1 MLNDIPLP
9 IIALLPLAIGYML
22 DLMLGDP
29 ERWPHV
35 VRLFGNAIAFGE
47 QKLNRGA
54 FQFTKGAVM
63 TVLLI
68 AITYLFFF
76 VADKL
81 LCNYPIVWLAWSSL
95 FCFWGLGNK
104 NLIDE
109 GRGVWRALALGLD
122 AGRKQLSRIVGRNT
136 ETLSAK
142 KVKLAVLETLSEN
155 LSDGV
160 VAPIFFFALGGVPAM
175 MAYKMVNTLDSMVGY
190 RNPRYEL
197 FGKCAA
203 RLDDIA
209 NFIPARIT
217 ALLMVLVS
225 LSGRGLRFIFMY
237 GHAHKSP
244 NSGYPEAALAGILNI
259 RFGGTSTKGGEVVE
273 KPFIGKV
280 DREPNDADFTRA
292 AWINHAVAFL
302 AVVVV
307 VGCSFL
313 GVTGFI

>member
-1 MLNDIPLP
+1 MLNDILLP
-9 IIALLPLAIGYML
+9 IVALLPLLVGYIF
-22 DLMLGDP
+22 DLLLGDP

-35 VRLFGNAIAFGE
+35 VRLFGNAIAFWE
-47 QKLNRGA
+47 RKLNRGA
-54 FQFTKGAVM
+54 FRLAKGAAMAVI
-63 TVLLI
+63 LI
-68 AITYLFFF
+68 AATYLFFF
-76 VADKL
+76 AADTL
-81 LCNYPIVWLAWSSL
+81 LRDYPIAWLAWSSL

-160 VAPIFFFALGGVPAM
+160 VAPIFFFAIGGVPAM

-190 RNPRYEL
+190 RNSRYEQ
-197 FGKCAA
+197 FGKVAA
-203 RLDDIA
+203 RLDDVA

-225 LSGRGLRFIFMY
+225 LSGRGFRFIFRF

-244 NSGYPEAALAGILNI
+244 NSGYPEAALAGILDI
-259 RFGGTSTKGGEVVE
+259 RFGGPSTKGGEVVE
-273 KPFIGKV
+273 KPFIGEV
-280 DREPNDADFTRA
+280 DREPEDADFARA
-292 AWINHAVAFL
+292 VWINHAVAL
-302 AVVVV
+302 VAVVL
-307 VGCSFL
+307 GCSIL
-313 GVTGFI
+313 VYRL

>member
-9 IIALLPLAIGYML
+9 IIALLPLAIGYIL

-47 QKLNRGA
+47 RKLNCGA
-54 FQFTKGAVM
+54 FRLIKGAVI

-76 VADKL
+76 VVDKL
-81 LCNYPIVWLAWSSL
+81 LCNYPIVWLVWSSL

-109 GRGVWRALALGLD
+109 GRGVWKALALGLD

-136 ETLSAK
+136 ETLSAQ

-175 MAYKMVNTLDSMVGY
+175 MAYKMINTLDSMVGY

-197 FGKCAA
+197 FGKVAA
-203 RLDDIA
+203 RLDDVA

-225 LSGRGLRFIFMY
+225 FSGRGFMFIFRY
-237 GHAHKSP
+237 GQAHKSP
-244 NSGYPEAALAGILNI
+244 NAGYPEAALAGILNI
-259 RFGGTSTKGGEVVE
+259 RFGGPSTKGGEVVD
-273 KPFIGKV
+273 KPFIGEV
-280 DREPNDADFTRA
+280 DREPIDSDFRKA
-292 AWINHAVAFL
+292 VWVNHAVAFV
-302 AVVVV
+302 AVV